1 MDMKKL
7 LKRLGLFITI
17 LILTVDIFATSVS
30 MVEKQLIDCEKLHG
44 EALVSAGNELM
55 QIFYEEKLTDA
66 QIVFSANDNSKFI
79 NQQMWYWASEYF
91 YAHQAYPQAL
101 KYGLQALPLC
111 TNDEDRANYLS
122 LISLIYFRQSNYEQA
137 ANYAKQ
143 CYVLDEKSGDPDVMS
158 SSLNTLAGIYI
169 GANQPKEA
177 EQYILKGIKLAKQAN
192 NPARMAVLQGM
203 ASEVYHAL
211 GDCNE
216 ALKYINEACMI
227 EQKLGNKH
235 KLMVR
240 LSQKASVLIGLHDY
254 KGAVNLLNQVIP
266 YLENVGDKQSLAISC
281 NKMGMALMGQ
291 NRNDE
296 AVAYYRKAADI
307 FTNIGDRGNEMHSR
321 KGLYESLWSSN
332 PDSAKIELN
341 RFNDLKDSLYNMA
354 SAESLAR
361 YNAEFGSD
369 WLQHENELQKEKN
382 KKIII
387 WGVVILVLLVGGVW
401 LLMHR
406 KMRLRESALQTIIKE
421 LQPQNEPELVKEQE
435 ELSASDQ
442 ELLSRLVAEVKNNMA
457 DGDVSIEALASKLCI
472 TRGQLNRRMKS
483 ITGVTTQ
490 QYVMR
495 IRLEH
500 ARLLLVDNKEIPI
513 SEVALGCGFED
524 ATSFSRAFRRT
535 FGKSPS
541 QYRNETQNVI

>member
-1 MDMKKL
+1 MKLKSFICVVLFL
-7 LKRLGLFITI
+7 LLASVPISAVTTDITTI
-17 LILTVDIFATSVS
+17 
-30 MVEKQLIDCEKLHG
+30 EKQISEYDASSGSEYISIANNVMRLFYAAKITD
-44 EALVSAGNELM
+44 EA
-55 QIFYEEKLTDA
+55 
-66 QIVFSANDNSKFI
+66 IVFEANAPRDSV
-79 NQQMWYWASEYF
+79 NQQVWYWASEYF

-111 TNDEDRANYLS
+111 NNDEDRANYLS

-143 CYVLDEKSGDPDVMS
+143 CYKLDEKSGDPDVMS

-177 EQYILKGIKLAKQAN
+177 EQYILKAIELAKQAN

-211 GDCNE
+211 GNGKE
-216 ALKYINEACMI
+216 ALKYINEACNI
-227 EQKLGNKH
+227 EQELGNEH

-266 YLENVGDKQSLAISC
+266 YLETVGDKQSLAISC

-291 NRNDE
+291 NLDDE
-296 AVAYYRKAADI
+296 AVGYYRKAAEI
-307 FTNIGDRGNEMHSR
+307 FANIGDRGNEMHSR
-321 KGLYESLWSSN
+321 KGLYESLWSRN

-369 WLQHENELQKEKN
+369 WLQHENELQKAKTQ
-382 KKIII
+382 KIIVL
-387 WGVVILVLLVGGVW
+387 GGILLIILVGGVW
-401 LLMHR
+401 LFMKR
-406 KMRLRESALQTIIKE
+406 KMRLREAALQTIIKG
-421 LQPQNEPELVKEQE
+421 LQPQNNIEIIPEQE
-435 ELSASDQ
+435 ELSTSDQ
-442 ELLSRLVAEVKNNMA
+442 ELLDRLVDEVRSNMTH
-457 DGDVSIEALASKLCI
+457 GDISIETLASKLCI
-472 TRGQLNRRMKS
+472 TRGQLNRRIKS

-490 QYVMR
+490 QYVLR

-500 ARLLLVDNKEIPI
+500 ARLLLVDNKETPI
-513 SEVALGCGFED
+513 SEVALVCGFED

-535 FGKSPS
+535 FEKSPS
-541 QYRNETQNVI
+541 QYRNER

>member
-1 MDMKKL
+1 MKFKSFICVVLFL
-7 LKRLGLFITI
+7 LLASVPISAVTTDITTI
-17 LILTVDIFATSVS
+17 
-30 MVEKQLIDCEKLHG
+30 EKQISEYDASSGSEYISIANNVMRLFYAAKITD
-44 EALVSAGNELM
+44 EAIE
-55 QIFYEEKLTDA
+55 FE
-66 QIVFSANDNSKFI
+66 ANAPRDSV
-79 NQQMWYWASEYF
+79 NQQVWYWASEYF

-111 TNDEDRANYLS
+111 NNDEDRANYLS

-143 CYVLDEKSGDPDVMS
+143 CYKLDEKSGDPDVMS

-177 EQYILKGIKLAKQAN
+177 EQYILKAIELAKQAN

-211 GDCNE
+211 GNGKE
-216 ALKYINEACMI
+216 ALKYINEACNI
-227 EQKLGNKH
+227 EQELGNEH

-266 YLENVGDKQSLAISC
+266 YLETVGDKQSLAISC

-291 NRNDE
+291 NLDDE
-296 AVAYYRKAADI
+296 AVGYYRKAAEI
-307 FTNIGDRGNEMHSR
+307 FANIGDRGNEMHSR

-369 WLQHENELQKEKN
+369 WLQHENELQKAKTQ
-382 KKIII
+382 KIIVL
-387 WGVVILVLLVGGVW
+387 GGILLIILVGGVW
-401 LLMHR
+401 LFMKR
-406 KMRLRESALQTIIKE
+406 KMRLREAALQTIIKG
-421 LQPQNEPELVKEQE
+421 LQPQNNIEIIPEQE
-435 ELSASDQ
+435 ELSTSDQ
-442 ELLSRLVAEVKNNMA
+442 ELLDRLVDEVRNNMTH
-457 DGDVSIEALASKLCI
+457 GDISIETLASKLCI
-472 TRGQLNRRMKS
+472 TRGQLNRRIKS

-490 QYVMR
+490 QYVLR

-500 ARLLLVDNKEIPI
+500 ARLLLVDNKETPI
-513 SEVALGCGFED
+513 SEVALECGFED

-535 FGKSPS
+535 FEKSPS
-541 QYRNETQNVI
+541 QYRNER

>member
-7 LKRLGLFITI
+7 LKRFGLFITI
-17 LILTVDIFATSVS
+17 LLLTVDIFATEVS
-30 MVEKQLIDCEKLHG
+30 MVEKQLSDCEKLHG
-44 EALVSAGNELM
+44 NELVSAGNELM
-55 QIFYEEKLTDA
+55 HTFYEEKLIDT
-66 QIVFSANDNSKFI
+66 QIVFSTNDNPQFI

-111 TNDEDRANYLS
+111 SNDEDRANYLS

-143 CYVLDEKSGDPDVMS
+143 CYKLDEKSGDPDVMS

-211 GDCNE
+211 GDNKE
-216 ALKYINEACMI
+216 ALKYINEACKL
-227 EQKLGNKH
+227 EQKLGNEH

-254 KGAVNLLNQVIP
+254 KEAESLLNQVIP
-266 YLENVGDKQSLAISC
+266 YLEKVGDKQSLAISC
-281 NKMGMALMGQ
+281 NKMGLALMGE

-296 AVAYYRKAADI
+296 AVWYYRKAADI
-307 FTNIGDRGNEMHSR
+307 FANIGDRGNEMHSR
-321 KGLYESLWSSN
+321 KGLYECLWSSN

-382 KKIII
+382 QKTII
-387 WGVVILVLLVGGVW
+387 WGVIILVLLVGVVW
-401 LLMHR
+401 LLMRR
-406 KMRLRESALQTIIKE
+406 KMRLREVALQTIING
-421 LQPQNEPELVKEQE
+421 LQPQAPKEIAIEQE
-435 ELSASDQ
+435 ELGAFDQ
-442 ELLSRLVAEVKNNMA
+442 ELLDRLVNEVKINMA
-457 DGDVSIEALASKLCI
+457 DGIVSIEALASKLCI
-472 TRGQLNRRMKS
+472 TRGQLNRRIKS

-490 QYVMR
+490 QYVLR

-500 ARLLLVDNKEIPI
+500 ARLLLVDNKEMPI
-513 SEVALGCGFED
+513 SEVAMKCGFED

-535 FGKSPS
+535 FEKSPS
-541 QYRNETQNVI
+541 QYRNER

>member
-7 LKRLGLFITI
+7 LKRFGLFITI
-17 LILTVDIFATSVS
+17 LLLTVDIFATEVS
-30 MVEKQLIDCEKLHG
+30 MVEKQLSDCEKLHG
-44 EALVSAGNELM
+44 NELVSAGNELM
-55 QIFYEEKLTDA
+55 HTFYEEKLTDT
-66 QIVFSANDNSKFI
+66 QIVFSANDNPQFI

-111 TNDEDRANYLS
+111 SNDEDRANYLS

-143 CYVLDEKSGDPDVMS
+143 CYKLDEKSGDPDVMS

-211 GDCNE
+211 GDTKE
-216 ALKYINEACMI
+216 ALKYINEACKL
-227 EQKLGNKH
+227 EQKLGNEH

-240 LSQKASVLIGLHDY
+240 LSQKASVLIGLHNY
-254 KGAVNLLNQVIP
+254 KEAESLLNQVIP
-266 YLENVGDKQSLAISC
+266 YLEKVGDKQSLAISC
-281 NKMGMALMGQ
+281 NKMGLALMGE
-291 NRNDE
+291 NRDDE
-296 AVAYYRKAADI
+296 AVWYYRKAADI
-307 FTNIGDRGNEMHSR
+307 FANIGDRGNEMHSR
-321 KGLYESLWSSN
+321 KGLYECLWSSN

-382 KKIII
+382 QKTII
-387 WGVVILVLLVGGVW
+387 WGVIILVLLVGVVW
-401 LLMHR
+401 LLMRR
-406 KMRLRESALQTIIKE
+406 KMRLREVALQTIING
-421 LQPQNEPELVKEQE
+421 LQPQAPKEIAIEQE
-435 ELSASDQ
+435 ELSAFDQ
-442 ELLSRLVAEVKNNMA
+442 ELLDRLVNEVKINMV
-457 DGDVSIEALASKLCI
+457 DGIVSIEALASKLCI
-472 TRGQLNRRMKS
+472 TRGQLNRRIKS

-490 QYVMR
+490 QYVLR

-500 ARLLLVDNKEIPI
+500 ARLLLVDNKEMPI
-513 SEVALGCGFED
+513 SEVAMKCGFED

-535 FGKSPS
+535 FEKSPS
-541 QYRNETQNVI
+541 QYRNER

>member
-1 MDMKKL
+1 MKLKSFICVVLFL
-7 LKRLGLFITI
+7 LLASVPIRAVTTDITTI
-17 LILTVDIFATSVS
+17 
-30 MVEKQLIDCEKLHG
+30 EKQISEYDASSGSEYISIANNVMRLFYAAKITD
-44 EALVSAGNELM
+44 EAIE
-55 QIFYEEKLTDA
+55 FE
-66 QIVFSANDNSKFI
+66 ANAPRDSV
-79 NQQMWYWASEYF
+79 NQQVWYWASEYF

-111 TNDEDRANYLS
+111 NNDEDRANYLS

-143 CYVLDEKSGDPDVMS
+143 CYKLDEKSGDPDVMS

-177 EQYILKGIKLAKQAN
+177 EQYILKAIELAKQAN

-211 GDCNE
+211 GNGKE
-216 ALKYINEACMI
+216 ALKYINEACNI
-227 EQKLGNKH
+227 EQELGNEH

-254 KGAVNLLNQVIP
+254 KGAANLLNQVIP
-266 YLENVGDKQSLAISC
+266 YLETVGDKQSLAISC

-291 NRNDE
+291 NLDDE
-296 AVAYYRKAADI
+296 AVGYYRKAAEI
-307 FTNIGDRGNEMHSR
+307 FANIGDRGNEMHSR
-321 KGLYESLWSSN
+321 KGLYESLWSRN

-369 WLQHENELQKEKN
+369 WLQHENELQKAKTQ
-382 KKIII
+382 KIIVL
-387 WGVVILVLLVGGVW
+387 GGILLIILVGGVW
-401 LLMHR
+401 LFMKR
-406 KMRLRESALQTIIKE
+406 KMRLREAALQTIIKG
-421 LQPQNEPELVKEQE
+421 LQPQNNIEIIPEQE
-435 ELSASDQ
+435 ELSTSDQ
-442 ELLSRLVAEVKNNMA
+442 ELLDRLVDEVRSNMTH
-457 DGDVSIEALASKLCI
+457 GDISIETLASKLCI
-472 TRGQLNRRMKS
+472 TRGQLNRRIKS

-490 QYVMR
+490 QYVLR

-500 ARLLLVDNKEIPI
+500 ARLLLVDNKETPI
-513 SEVALGCGFED
+513 SEVALECGFED

-535 FGKSPS
+535 FEKSPS
-541 QYRNETQNVI
+541 QYRNER

>member
-1 MDMKKL
+1 MKFKSFICVVLFL
-7 LKRLGLFITI
+7 LLASVPISAVTTDITTI
-17 LILTVDIFATSVS
+17 
-30 MVEKQLIDCEKLHG
+30 EKQISEYDASSGSEYISIANNVMRLFYAAKITD
-44 EALVSAGNELM
+44 EAIE
-55 QIFYEEKLTDA
+55 FE
-66 QIVFSANDNSKFI
+66 ANAPRDSV
-79 NQQMWYWASEYF
+79 NQQVWYWASEYF

-111 TNDEDRANYLS
+111 NNDEDRANYLS

-143 CYVLDEKSGDPDVMS
+143 CYKLDEKSGDPDVMS

-177 EQYILKGIKLAKQAN
+177 EQYILKAIELAKQAN
-192 NPARMAVLQGM
+192 NPARMAVLNGM

-211 GDCNE
+211 GNGKE
-216 ALKYINEACMI
+216 ALKYINEACKI
-227 EQKLGNKH
+227 EQKLGNER

-240 LSQKASVLIGLHDY
+240 LSQKAAVLIGMHDY
-254 KGAVNLLNQVIP
+254 KGAEKLLNQVIP
-266 YLENVGDKQSLAISC
+266 YLEKVGNKQSLAISC
-281 NKMGMALMGQ
+281 NKMGMALVGQ
-291 NRNDE
+291 NRDNE
-296 AVAYYRKAADI
+296 AVDYYRKAADI
-307 FTNIGDRGNEMHSR
+307 FVAIGDRGNEMHSR
-321 KGLYESLWSSN
+321 KGLYESLWSRN

-361 YNAEFGSD
+361 YNAEFGTD
-369 WLQHENELQKEKN
+369 WLQHENELQKAKIQ
-382 KKIII
+382 KIII
-387 WGVVILVLLVGGVW
+387 WGGILLVLLVGGVW
-401 LLMHR
+401 FFMKR

-421 LQPQNEPELVKEQE
+421 LQPQNEPEPVNEQE

-442 ELLSRLVAEVKNNMA
+442 ELLSRLVAEVKNSMKQ
-457 DGDVSIEALASKLCI
+457 GDVSIESIASNLCI
-472 TRGQLNRRMKS
+472 TRGQLNRRIKS

-490 QYVMR
+490 QYVLR

-500 ARLLLVDNKEIPI
+500 ARLLLVDNKETPI
-513 SEVALGCGFED
+513 SEVALECGFED

-535 FGKSPS
+535 FEKSPS
-541 QYRNETQNVI
+541 QYRNER

>member
-1 MDMKKL
+1 MKFKSFICVVLFL
-7 LKRLGLFITI
+7 LLASVPISAVTTDITTI
-17 LILTVDIFATSVS
+17 
-30 MVEKQLIDCEKLHG
+30 EKQISEYDASSGSEYISIANNVMRLFYAAKITD
-44 EALVSAGNELM
+44 EAIE
-55 QIFYEEKLTDA
+55 FE
-66 QIVFSANDNSKFI
+66 ANAPRDSV
-79 NQQMWYWASEYF
+79 NQQVWYWASEYF

-101 KYGLQALPLC
+101 KYGLRALPLC
-111 TNDEDRANYLS
+111 NNDEDRANYLS

-143 CYVLDEKSGDPDVMS
+143 CYKLDEKSGDPDVMS

-177 EQYILKGIKLAKQAN
+177 EQYILKAIELAKQAN
-192 NPARMAVLQGM
+192 NPARMAVLNGM

-211 GDCNE
+211 GNGKE
-216 ALKYINEACMI
+216 ALKYINEACNI
-227 EQKLGNKH
+227 EQELGNEH

-266 YLENVGDKQSLAISC
+266 YLETVGDKQSLAISC

-291 NRNDE
+291 NLDDE
-296 AVAYYRKAADI
+296 AVGYYRKAAEI
-307 FTNIGDRGNEMHSR
+307 FANIGDRGNEMHSR
-321 KGLYESLWSSN
+321 KGLYESLWSRN

-369 WLQHENELQKEKN
+369 WLQHENELQKAKTQ
-382 KKIII
+382 KIIVF
-387 WGVVILVLLVGGVW
+387 GGILLIILVGGVW
-401 LLMHR
+401 LFMKR
-406 KMRLRESALQTIIKE
+406 KMRLREAALQTIIKG
-421 LQPQNEPELVKEQE
+421 LQPQNNIEIIPEQE
-435 ELSASDQ
+435 ELSTSDQ
-442 ELLSRLVAEVKNNMA
+442 ELLDRLVDEVRSNMTH
-457 DGDVSIEALASKLCI
+457 GDISIETLASKLCI
-472 TRGQLNRRMKS
+472 TRGQLNRRIKS

-490 QYVMR
+490 QYVLR

-500 ARLLLVDNKEIPI
+500 ARLLLVDNKETPI
-513 SEVALGCGFED
+513 SEVALECGFED

-535 FGKSPS
+535 FEKSPS
-541 QYRNETQNVI
+541 QYRNER